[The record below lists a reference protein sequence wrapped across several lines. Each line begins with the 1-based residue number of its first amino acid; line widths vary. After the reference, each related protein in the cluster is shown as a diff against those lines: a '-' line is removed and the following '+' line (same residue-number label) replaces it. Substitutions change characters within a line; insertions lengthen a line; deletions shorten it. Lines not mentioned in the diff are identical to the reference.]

1 MYVYA
6 IESLSLCLHIICCLS
21 APDDQQT
28 HCRHCPFV
36 KKKSYQGAL
45 ITIQGPMPSSLEP
58 TYLIIM
64 MSQIQGS
71 ESVENYQQLY
81 Y

>member
-1 MYVYA
+1 
-6 IESLSLCLHIICCLS
+6 
-21 APDDQQT
+21 
-28 HCRHCPFV
+28 
-36 KKKSYQGAL
+36 
-45 ITIQGPMPSSLEP
+45 MPSSLEP

-81 Y
+81 YWILKKNYG